1 MSNAFPRT
9 IHLEILESDASLLL
23 VALWKRA
30 REAANRT
37 DYVALREHVLRQ
49 LSSQGI
55 ESRSSDGI
63 YDHRQHD
70 DIGRLWRLLCEGEDG
85 SRHILGEV
93 LHDGPRCAATTTL
106 MTLFWDDRLDGAS
119 CTPIV
124 ECVTPDEQH
133 PADEG

>member
-1 MSNAFPRT
+1 MSSAIPRT
-9 IHLEILESDASLLL
+9 IRLEILESDASLLL
-23 VALWKRA
+23 VALWQRT

-49 LSSQGI
+49 LSCQGF
-55 ESRSSDGI
+55 ESRSPDDI
-63 YDHRQHD
+63 YDPRQHD
-70 DIGRLWRLLCEGEDG
+70 DIGRLWKLLYESEDG
-85 SRHILGEV
+85 SRHILGEI

-124 ECVTPDEQH
+124 ECVTPNEQH
-133 PADEG
+133 PADED